1 MLEAL
6 LAVAVF
12 IVLLLLG
19 IPVAFAILAGAV
31 VGLFAVGSLPMEGL
45 AQQSFSPL
53 GDYSILAIPFF
64 ILTADLLFSGKLGAQ
79 VIGLATR
86 VVGRLRGGVG
96 MTSVLTNAVFAGIS
110 GSAVADATGIGKV
123 VIPWTKRLGYSGG
136 YATAVNASASSLGVI
151 LPPSIPMI
159 LFASASGASV
169 AAVFTAGIGPGIL
182 TAILLLIGCWLVA
195 WKAGFP
201 RVKAKFTLKRL
212 LVDLLFATPAI
223 LIPIILIRVVLF
235 TGIATVTEVSVLA
248 VLYALGVRVLLY
260 RDLNLAQLRKA
271 LIDSASASAVVLLLI
286 MFSSALA
293 WLLTIQEAPQALAE
307 TLTSTLQAEWLVTL
321 AMIVILL
328 VVGMFL
334 DISPAILLLTPVML
348 PVANA
353 IGMDLI
359 HFGIIMVVNLAIG
372 FVTPPIGVNL
382 FVASSLTDIPLM
394 DIARKAMPMIVYF
407 LIALIVITFVP
418 ALSLA
423 LLG

>member
-6 LAVAVF
+6 IAVAAF

-19 IPVAFAILAGAV
+19 IPVAFAIIAGAV

-45 AQQSFSPL
+45 AQQSFSPV

-96 MTSVLTNAVFAGIS
+96 MTTVLTNTVFAGIS

-123 VIPWTKRLGYSGG
+123 VIPWTKRLGYGGG

-169 AAVFTAGIGPGIL
+169 ASVFTAGIGPGIL
-182 TAILLLIGCWLVA
+182 TAVLLLLGCWLVA

-201 RVKAKFTLKRL
+201 RVTAKFTLKRL

-248 VLYALGVRVLLY
+248 VLYALGVRALLY
-260 RDLNLAQLRKA
+260 RDITFRQFTKA
-271 LIDSASASAVVLLLI
+271 IVESASSSAVVLLLI
-286 MFSSALA
+286 MFSSALS

-307 TLTSTLQAEWLVTL
+307 TLTSALSQDWMVVL
-321 AMIVILL
+321 AMVVILL
-328 VVGMFL
+328 IVGMFL

-353 IGMDLI
+353 VGMDVI
-359 HFGIIMVVNLAIG
+359 HFGIIMVVTLAMG
-372 FVTPPIGVNL
+372 LYTPPVGTTLFISASIGRVPIL
-382 FVASSLTDIPLM
+382 HTA
-394 DIARKAMPMIVYF
+394 KALLPFYA
-407 LIALIVITFVP
+407 LGLIVVLLVAFAPGWLFIT
-418 ALSLA
+418 
-423 LLG
+423 